1 MDTRIEEMNTRMQFL
16 DELNHKMD
24 KVDIDL
30 MKARIIDNINLYE
43 KLGRIFQT
51 EKLVEYSL
59 VHRLQKWKQILNDQE
74 INLNSIKQKSD
85 FSQKHLKRI
94 ILEIDHLT
102 QDYKII
108 FNENLALKDRRNG
121 IIKLP
126 TIIDYAQ
133 IIQQTKILQHEIYIW
148 TKRVNIAEVRTKVL
162 L

>member
-1 MDTRIEEMNTRMQFL
+1 MNTRMQFL

>member
-1 MDTRIEEMNTRMQFL
+1 MQFL